1 MTRAEINAIGTM
13 LASLRHADESTVAVA
28 FAAHAPCT
36 DTRGGSVSA
45 TVTKDGH
52 SATSE
57 AVSLDDALRLA
68 RAKLDREAAAR
79 EKAKSDAKE
88 VML

>member
-1 MTRAEINAIGTM
+1 MTRAEVNAIGTM
-13 LASLRHADESTVAVA
+13 LASLLHADESTVAVA

-45 TVTKDGH
+45 TVSADGF

-57 AVSLDDALRLA
+57 AVSLDDALHLA
-68 RAKLDREAAAR
+68 RAKLAREAAAR
-79 EKAKSDAKE
+79 AKAKESS
-88 VML
+88 L